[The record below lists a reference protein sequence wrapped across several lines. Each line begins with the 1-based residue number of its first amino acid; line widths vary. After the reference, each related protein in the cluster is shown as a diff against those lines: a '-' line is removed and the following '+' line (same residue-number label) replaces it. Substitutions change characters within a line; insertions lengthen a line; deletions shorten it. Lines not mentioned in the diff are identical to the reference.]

1 MPLCNRSGVLIND
14 PLLLKLADDLNWLSI
29 AGSSIRFRAGAKGSA
44 LWNIFREAGKPHG
57 IGPGN
62 PSFCESVKCGLLSY
76 GGDTDSKTNPFEVR
90 LGKYI
95 DLDMNDDVVGIGA
108 LRRIKAEGTKRH
120 RLGVMLD
127 GDSPTQPGF
136 LWREIRK
143 NGRKVGDIT
152 CLVVA
157 PEAQHRLC
165 DGAGAG
171 EIRAASLAIGLI
183 GSKASV
189 QDSLYLTVVVSPDV
203 V

>member
-1 MPLCNRSGVLIND
+1 VQEILSPRSLDGCKPGQSKYEPLRNHHGVLIND

-44 LWNIFREAGKPHG
+44 RLRIFREAGKPHG

-62 PSFCESVKCGLLSY
+62 PSFCGSVKSGLLSY

-95 DLDMNDDVVGIGA
+95 DLDVNDDVVGIGA

-143 NGRKVGDIT
+143 NGLECTPFPRT
-152 CLVVA
+152 
-157 PEAQHRLC
+157 
-165 DGAGAG
+165 
-171 EIRAASLAIGLI
+171 
-183 GSKASV
+183 GSG
-189 QDSLYLTVVVSPDV
+189 
-203 V
+203 